1 MELYGVM
8 IMVDQYGRKVEDK
21 AIFDTCMRVYGDTT
35 DLINETLIP
44 ALNDVLYGERNFPL
58 KKRDQDVYERHA
70 EEMSNVA
77 YKYVA
82 YSGVGKVPGRD
93 LIAYPVETVTMDLK
107 RHEFHMK
114 VNVEKL

>member
-1 MELYGVM
+1 MEIYGVM
-8 IMVDQYGRKVEDK
+8 IMLDQCGRKVEDRV
-21 AIFDTCMRVYGDTT
+21 IFDTCMRVYEDTT
-35 DLINETLIP
+35 DLINKTLIP
-44 ALNDVLYGERNFPL
+44 ALNDVLYGKRNFPL

-93 LIAYPVETVTMDLK
+93 LIAYPVEAVTIDLK
-107 RHEFHMK
+107 KHEFRMK